1 MTKALATPYFTSS
14 SQRKD
19 AAPIIGLHDVERD
32 CSPAMPDTSCPG
44 T

>member
-32 CSPAMPDTSCPG
+32 CEEPILSTNLHR
-44 T
+44 